1 MGQISDVYL
10 IETGDGGDL
19 VLLGNDIKMIDG
31 LENMIYIALFGGNPG
46 FVTSGAKNTE
56 QAFDYWGNF
65 MLNPSE
71 SRVWFNSTLEYL
83 LENTAINSSGRV
95 KLEQAVINDLK
106 FMNDFAKVSASVSLT
121 GVDQVKISVTVIEPN
136 TLNSTEFSYIWN
148 STRREI
154 DSLPTSSTEG
164 QGVALNNILN
174 FGL

>member
-31 LENMIYIALFGGNPG
+31 LENMIYLALFGGNPG

-71 SRVWFNSTLEYL
+71 PRVWFNSTLEYL
-83 LENTAINSSGRV
+83 LDNTAINSSGRV

-106 FMNDFAKVSASVSLT
+106 FMNDFAKVSASVTLT
-121 GVDQVKISVTVIEPN
+121 GVDQVKISVIVIEPS

-148 STRREI
+148 STKQEI

-174 FGL
+174 YGL